1 MARLPEQRAWDAF
14 SAAINPWDLKL
25 FRVENQCVD
34 GMSDVIGINKKG
46 VVFWCEN
53 KALADWPAKD
63 VTYPLRDAFEP
74 GQLPFLRQWIH
85 WRGHGFV
92 LLRVKTEFMLLDPRL
107 YLDKSTRIELINN
120 CIVFGKKTVSEY
132 LENLDHR

>member
-1 MARLPEQRAWDAF
+1 MARLPEQRAWDTLRN
-14 SAAINPWDLKL
+14 AINPWDLKL

-34 GMSDVIGINKKG
+34 GMSDVLGINKKG

-53 KALADWPAKD
+53 KALSEWPAKLGTPVLKD
-63 VTYPLRDAFEP
+63 HFEP

-85 WRGHGFV
+85 WKGHGFV
-92 LLRVKTEFMLLDPRL
+92 LLRVATEFYLLNPKL
-107 YLDKSTRIELINN
+107 PLDALGYTDLKRSA
-120 CIVFGKKTVSEY
+120 IVTGKKNVTDY